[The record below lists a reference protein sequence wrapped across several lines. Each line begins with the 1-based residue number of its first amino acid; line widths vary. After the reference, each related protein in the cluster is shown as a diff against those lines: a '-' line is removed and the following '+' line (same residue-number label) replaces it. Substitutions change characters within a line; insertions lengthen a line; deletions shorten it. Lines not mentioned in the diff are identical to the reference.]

1 MKAEDSS
8 SVTFLS
14 PPPAAHPHTLHHHLH
29 GAPSSTEPLQM
40 SGVKLPSPL
49 KWRSP
54 WATEK
59 VAAAAV
65 DSRGR

>member
-1 MKAEDSS
+1 MKAVE
-8 SVTFLS
+8 VLHVLHPLS
-14 PPPAAHPHTLHHHLH
+14 RTPAPSPHHHRH
-29 GAPSSTEPLQM
+29 HRAPSGTELLEM

-59 VAAAAV
+59 VAAAV